1 MAIIWTDDFES
12 TTGVTSQTGVVRNG
26 SEHTDTANGTYES
39 TGDYS
44 FLTDGLRGDGSG
56 TPLSNPFL
64 GAQGSLYWRAEDID
78 GIAGFPNFTDARDT
92 IDWTGIDISGQTE
105 LSFSGL
111 FASRETAVF
120 DATDF
125 VRVEVSID
133 GGAYVT
139 ILRLE
144 GETTGP
150 ANSLLRVD
158 TNDDGIGDGT
168 AINNVF
174 QSLTADISGTGTTL
188 DLRLTFDVDA
198 TTEEVGFDLFA
209 INANAAPTTTFT
221 GFPFSI
227 YEEHGGP
234 INALSALELADADD
248 TVLNGATVTIGQGY
262 DAANDQIAFT
272 AVNGITASSNAGGV
286 LTLTG
291 TATLAQYQ
299 AALQSVTYENEF
311 NTESTAQ
318 RNFAVTVTDDGGAT
332 SNAANTVVDFQIDE
346 TIDGTA
352 TDDILVGG
360 FGVDILNGFDGDDF
374 LVGGDGDD
382 DLFGGLGNDGLRGGA
397 GADDLDGGGG
407 FDRVFYARAD
417 AAVTVDLSDVAN
429 NTGDAAGDTYTSIE
443 SYYGSAFNDTL
454 TGDAGDNRLDGQG
467 GDDTINGGAGNDRLY
482 GVTGADEVNGEAGND
497 IIFGGAGEDVLN
509 GGDDNDFLFAGA
521 DNDEVYGGSGNDKLY
536 GNDGDDLI
544 EGGLGNDVLIGGS
557 GADAFTAFGLHGDNV
572 IIDFEDGVDTI
583 DYFGGPAD
591 FSGLTITQV
600 GGNVLIESAE
610 GSFRVVSA
618 QVADFTADD
627 FNFAGLVGAGA
638 APSTVA
644 TALADS
650 KTVFETAQTDYA
662 DASGVDAFAFDIG
675 G

>member
-234 INALSALELADADD
+234 INALR
-248 TVLNGATVTIGQGY
+248 Q
-262 DAANDQIAFT
+262 
-272 AVNGITASSNAGGV
+272 
-286 LTLTG
+286 
-291 TATLAQYQ
+291 
-299 AALQSVTYENEF
+299 
-311 NTESTAQ
+311 
-318 RNFAVTVTDDGGAT
+318 
-332 SNAANTVVDFQIDE
+332 
-346 TIDGTA
+346 
-352 TDDILVGG
+352 
-360 FGVDILNGFDGDDF
+360 
-374 LVGGDGDD
+374 
-382 DLFGGLGNDGLRGGA
+382 
-397 GADDLDGGGG
+397 
-407 FDRVFYARAD
+407 
-417 AAVTVDLSDVAN
+417 
-429 NTGDAAGDTYTSIE
+429 
-443 SYYGSAFNDTL
+443 
-454 TGDAGDNRLDGQG
+454 
-467 GDDTINGGAGNDRLY
+467 
-482 GVTGADEVNGEAGND
+482 
-497 IIFGGAGEDVLN
+497 
-509 GGDDNDFLFAGA
+509 
-521 DNDEVYGGSGNDKLY
+521 
-536 GNDGDDLI
+536 
-544 EGGLGNDVLIGGS
+544 
-557 GADAFTAFGLHGDNV
+557 
-572 IIDFEDGVDTI
+572 
-583 DYFGGPAD
+583 
-591 FSGLTITQV
+591 
-600 GGNVLIESAE
+600 
-610 GSFRVVSA
+610 
-618 QVADFTADD
+618 
-627 FNFAGLVGAGA
+627 
-638 APSTVA
+638 
-644 TALADS
+644 
-650 KTVFETAQTDYA
+650 
-662 DASGVDAFAFDIG
+662 
-675 G
+675 